1 MFYES
6 RNKLHSIKSS
16 KKFVKCEVAEILKA
30 SLLHLSLKDK
40 TFAMH
45 PNLFKVQSIDVV
57 EMQKHGIPEYTIK
70 IKGSAHSN

>member
-6 RNKLHSIKSS
+6 RNELHSIKSS

-40 TFAMH
+40 MFAMH
-45 PNLFKVQSIDVV
+45 PNLFKVLSIDVD